1 MPLTQ
6 QSGDSGEEADMKR
19 SYVRVIIVWLVTLIG
34 LFTFQQYFR

>member
-6 QSGDSGEEADMKR
+6 QSGNSSEEEDMRR

>member
-6 QSGDSGEEADMKR
+6 QSGNSSEEEDMKR